1 MSELIRT
8 DLAMEARELHPEL
21 AGVEE
26 ENFVRDGVQ
35 VSRISITTPEAAEKL
50 GKRMG
55 LYITID
61 APELPL
67 KPTGLTDAVS
77 RELARQIVTLMGDAA
92 PDAPVLVAGLG
103 NRAVTPDSLGPRV
116 ADAIYVTR
124 HIKQYMAEA
133 VPETVR
139 EVSALAPGVLG
150 VTGVETREI
159 IYGVVEHTKPAFI
172 IAVDSLASR
181 RAARI
186 STTIQLTDTGISPG
200 AGIGN
205 IRSGL
210 NEESLGVP
218 VIAIGVPLVVY
229 AGTIARD
236 TISLIADETGRHE
249 EEEGLKDL
257 ADRMI
262 REHIGELIVTPKEI
276 DALVSDMTKIVS
288 DGINRALL
296 GMDYVGVRTLIA

>member
-1 MSELIRT
+1 KRGVVRVAELDVHRGK
-8 DLAMEARELHPEL
+8 AMF
-21 AGVEE
+21 GS
-26 ENFVRDGVQ
+26 Q
-35 VSRISITTPEAAEKL
+35 VA
-50 GKRMG
+50 
-55 LYITID
+55 
-61 APELPL
+61 
-67 KPTGLTDAVS
+67 
-77 RELARQIVTLMGDAA
+77 AA
-92 PDAPVLVAGLG
+92 PGAAIGQAECLD
-103 NRAVTPDSLGPRV
+103 LGPRV

>member
-1 MSELIRT
+1 MSGVIRT

>member
-1 MSELIRT
+1 MSGVIRT

-21 AGVEE
+21 DGVEE
-26 ENFVRDGVQ
+26 EKFMFDGVS
-35 VSRISITTPEAAEKL
+35 VSRIAITSPGTAQML
-50 GKRMG
+50 GKRIG
-55 LYITID
+55 KYTTLD
-61 APELPL
+61 APDLTF
-67 KPTGLTDAVS
+67 KPAGLCDAVS
-77 RELARQIVTLMGDAA
+77 RQLARELMLLMENIA

-103 NRAVTPDSLGPRV
+103 NRAVTPDSLGPSV
-116 ADAIYVTR
+116 ADTIYVTR
-124 HIKQYMAEA
+124 HIKKYMADA
-133 VPETVR
+133 VPKTVR

-150 VTGVETREI
+150 MTGVETKEI
-159 IYGVVEHTKPAFI
+159 ISGLVKHINPGLI

-210 NEESLGVP
+210 NDETLGLP

-236 TISLIADETGRHE
+236 TIGLIADETGRHE
-249 EEEGLKDL
+249 EEESMKEL
-257 ADRMI
+257 ADRVI
-262 REHIGELIVTPKEI
+262 EKHIGELIVTPKEI
-276 DALVSDMTKIVS
+276 DALVSDMAKIVA
-288 DGINRALL
+288 DGINRALF
-296 GMDYVGVRTLIA
+296 GMDYMQVKTLVA

>member
-1 MSELIRT
+1 MSGVIRT

-21 AGVEE
+21 DGVEE
-26 ENFVRDGVQ
+26 EKFMFDGVS
-35 VSRISITTPEAAEKL
+35 VSRIAITSPGTAQML
-50 GKRMG
+50 GKRIG
-55 LYITID
+55 KYTTLD
-61 APELPL
+61 APDLTF
-67 KPTGLTDAVS
+67 KPAGLCDAVS
-77 RELARQIVTLMGDAA
+77 RQLARELMLLMENIA

-103 NRAVTPDSLGPRV
+103 NRAVTPDSLGPSV
-116 ADAIYVTR
+116 ADTIYVTR
-124 HIKQYMAEA
+124 HIKKYMADA
-133 VPETVR
+133 VPKTVR

-150 VTGVETREI
+150 MTGVETKEI
-159 IYGVVEHTKPAFI
+159 ISGLVKHINPGLI

-210 NEESLGVP
+210 NDETLGLP

-236 TISLIADETGRHE
+236 TIGLIADETGRHE
-249 EEEGLKDL
+249 EEESMKEL
-257 ADRMI
+257 ADRVI
-262 REHIGELIVTPKEI
+262 EEHIGELIVTPKEI
-276 DALVSDMTKIVS
+276 DALVSDMAKIVA
-288 DGINRALL
+288 DGINRALF
-296 GMDYVGVRTLIA
+296 GMDYMQVKTLVA

>member
-1 MSELIRT
+1 
-8 DLAMEARELHPEL
+8 MEARELHPEL

>member
-1 MSELIRT
+1 MSGVIRT

-186 STTIQLTDTGISPG
+186 
-200 AGIGN
+200 
-205 IRSGL
+205 
-210 NEESLGVP
+210 
-218 VIAIGVPLVVY
+218 
-229 AGTIARD
+229 
-236 TISLIADETGRHE
+236 
-249 EEEGLKDL
+249 
-257 ADRMI
+257 
-262 REHIGELIVTPKEI
+262 
-276 DALVSDMTKIVS
+276 
-288 DGINRALL
+288 
-296 GMDYVGVRTLIA
+296 

>member
-1 MSELIRT
+1 MSAVIRT

-26 ENFVRDGVQ
+26 ETFTRDNVS
-35 VSRISITTPEAAEKL
+35 VSRITITSMQAAEAL
-50 GKRMG
+50 EKRMG
-55 LYITID
+55 RYVTLD
-61 APELPL
+61 APELAL
-67 KPTGLTDAVS
+67 KPTGLFEAVS
-77 RELARQIVTLMGDAA
+77 RELARELVFLMGNLA

-124 HIKQYMAEA
+124 HIKQYMADA
-133 VPETVR
+133 MPETVR

-150 VTGVETREI
+150 MTGVETREI
-159 IYGVVEHTKPAFI
+159 IQGVVERTKPALI

-186 STTIQLTDTGISPG
+186 STTIQLTDTGICPG

-205 IRSGL
+205 IRCGL
-210 NEESLGVP
+210 NDETLGVP

-236 TISLIADETGRHE
+236 TISLIADETGRHAE
-249 EEEGLKDL
+249 EEHIKDL
-257 ADRMI
+257 ADKLI

-276 DALVSDMTKIVS
+276 DALVADMTKIVA

-296 GMDYVGVRTLIA
+296 GMDYMGVRTLIA

>member
-1 MSELIRT
+1 
-8 DLAMEARELHPEL
+8 MEARELHPEL

-26 ENFVRDGVQ
+26 ETFVRDGVHI
-35 VSRISITTPEAAEKL
+35 SRISITTPEAAEAL

-77 RELARQIVTLMGDAA
+77 RELARQIVSLMGDTTS
-92 PDAPVLVAGLG
+92 DASVLVAGLG

-210 NEESLGVP
+210 NEQSLGVR

-249 EEEGLKDL
+249 EEESMKDL

-276 DALVSDMTKIVS
+276 DSLVADMTKIVA

>member
-1 MSELIRT
+1 MNGVIRT

-21 AGVEE
+21 RGVEE
-26 ENFVRDGVQ
+26 ENFVQDGIS
-35 VSRISITTPEAAEKL
+35 VSCITIAAPDAAEAL

-55 LYITID
+55 KYITLD
-61 APELPL
+61 APDLTF
-67 KPTGLTDAVS
+67 KPTGLFDLVS
-77 RELARQIVTLMGDAA
+77 RELARQLVFLMQRIPAS
-92 PDAPVLVAGLG
+92 APVLVVGLG

-116 ADAIYVTR
+116 VDSVFVTR
-124 HIKQYMAEA
+124 HIKQYMPDA

-150 VTGVETREI
+150 VTGVETMEI
-159 IYGVVEHTKPAFI
+159 IRGVAEHTKPAVI

-205 IRSGL
+205 NRTGL
-210 NEESLGVP
+210 NEETLGVP

-249 EEEGLKDL
+249 EEEGMKEL
-257 ADRMI
+257 ADKVI

-276 DALVSDMTKIVS
+276 DTLVADMTKVVA
-288 DGINRALL
+288 DGINRALF
-296 GMDYVGVRTLIA
+296 GMDYTGVGSLVA

>member
-1 MSELIRT
+1 MNGVIRT

-26 ENFVRDGVQ
+26 ETFVRDGVH
-35 VSRISITTPEAAEKL
+35 VSRISVTTPEAAEAL

-77 RELARQIVTLMGDAA
+77 RELARQIVSLMGDTMS
-92 PDAPVLVAGLG
+92 DASVLVAGLG

-210 NEESLGVP
+210 NEQSLGVR

-249 EEEGLKDL
+249 EEESMKDL

-276 DALVSDMTKIVS
+276 DSLVADMTKIVA

>member
-1 MSELIRT
+1 MNGVIRT

-26 ENFVRDGVQ
+26 ETFVRDGVHI
-35 VSRISITTPEAAEKL
+35 SRISITTPEAAEAL

-77 RELARQIVTLMGDAA
+77 RELARQIVSLMGDTTS
-92 PDAPVLVAGLG
+92 DASVLVAGLG

-210 NEESLGVP
+210 NEQSLGVR

-249 EEEGLKDL
+249 EEESMKDL

-276 DALVSDMTKIVS
+276 DSLVADMTKIVA